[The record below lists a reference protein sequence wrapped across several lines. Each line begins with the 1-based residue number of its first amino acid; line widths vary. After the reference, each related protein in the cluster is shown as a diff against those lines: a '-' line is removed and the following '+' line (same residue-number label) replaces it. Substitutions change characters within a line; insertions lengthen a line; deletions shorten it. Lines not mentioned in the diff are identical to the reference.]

1 MTDDFVQV
9 TWNEQ
14 LEDDCRQIVRL
25 AVREDLDRQC
35 DWTTVSLVSADATAA
50 AFVVVREPGVIAG
63 LRVAELAL
71 DEMQTNVV
79 MQFLHADGDLV
90 TAGTPVA
97 RLDGSARDLL
107 SSERILLNL
116 IGRMS
121 GIASLTRQYVE
132 CVAETKA
139 RIYDTRKTTPGWRR
153 LEKYAV
159 RAGGGVNHRT
169 GLFDAVMIKDNH
181 LALSAQR
188 GLTPSEAVRQTRE
201 FLNSALETKS
211 STPLIVEVEVD
222 TVEQLQ
228 EVLDAKPD
236 LVLLD
241 VFFPDGNGIDLMWK
255 IRQSYK
261 NTDVIFITAAKEV
274 ETLQDAIRGG
284 AFDFVLKPMTFS
296 RFQSTLGR
304 FLEHRNKLKGI
315 TSLDQ
320 SEVDQ
325 IIHPAHDAPQTD
337 GRMPKSIDP
346 LTLEKIEDEVKKIDC
361 FGDNAEVM

>member
-35 DWTTVSLVSADATAA
+35 DWTTVSLVAADATAA

-121 GIASLTRQYVE
+121 GVASLTRQYVE

-169 GLFDAVMIKDNH
+169 GLFAAVMIKDNH

-241 VFFPDGNGIDLMWK
+241 NMTSSQLARCVS
-255 IRQSYK
+255 IRDTKAPQIQLEASGGVQLE
-261 NTDVIFITAAKEV
+261 TVREIAETGVDRISVGALTHSAK
-274 ETLQDAIRGG
+274 
-284 AFDFVLKPMTFS
+284 
-296 RFQSTLGR
+296 
-304 FLEHRNKLKGI
+304 
-315 TSLDQ
+315 SLD
-320 SEVDQ
+320 VALDW
-325 IIHPAHDAPQTD
+325 A
-337 GRMPKSIDP
+337 
-346 LTLEKIEDEVKKIDC
+346 
-361 FGDNAEVM
+361 

>member
-97 RLDGSARDLL
+97 RLEGSARDLL

-121 GIASLTRQYVE
+121 GIASLTRQYVK

-169 GLFDAVMIKDNH
+169 GLFAAVMIKDNH
-181 LALSAQR
+181 LALSSQR

-201 FLNSALETKS
+201 FLNSTLETKS

-228 EVLDAKPD
+228 EVLDAQPD

-241 VFFPDGNGIDLMWK
+241 NMTLSQLARCVSIRDTKAPQIQLEASGGVQLETVREIAETGIDRISVGALTH
-255 IRQSYK
+255 S
-261 NTDVIFITAAKEV
+261 AK
-274 ETLQDAIRGG
+274 
-284 AFDFVLKPMTFS
+284 
-296 RFQSTLGR
+296 
-304 FLEHRNKLKGI
+304 
-315 TSLDQ
+315 SLD
-320 SEVDQ
+320 VALDW
-325 IIHPAHDAPQTD
+325 A
-337 GRMPKSIDP
+337 
-346 LTLEKIEDEVKKIDC
+346 
-361 FGDNAEVM
+361 

>member
-121 GIASLTRQYVE
+121 GIASLTRQYVQ
-132 CVAETKA
+132 CVSETKA

-169 GLFDAVMIKDNH
+169 GLFAAVMIKDNH
-181 LALSAQR
+181 LAFSAQR

-222 TVEQLQ
+222 TVELLQ

-241 VFFPDGNGIDLMWK
+241 NMTSSQLARCVS
-255 IRQSYK
+255 IRDTKAPQIQLEASGGVQLE
-261 NTDVIFITAAKEV
+261 TVREIAETGVDRISVGALTHSAK
-274 ETLQDAIRGG
+274 
-284 AFDFVLKPMTFS
+284 
-296 RFQSTLGR
+296 
-304 FLEHRNKLKGI
+304 
-315 TSLDQ
+315 SLD
-320 SEVDQ
+320 VALDW
-325 IIHPAHDAPQTD
+325 A
-337 GRMPKSIDP
+337 
-346 LTLEKIEDEVKKIDC
+346 
-361 FGDNAEVM
+361 